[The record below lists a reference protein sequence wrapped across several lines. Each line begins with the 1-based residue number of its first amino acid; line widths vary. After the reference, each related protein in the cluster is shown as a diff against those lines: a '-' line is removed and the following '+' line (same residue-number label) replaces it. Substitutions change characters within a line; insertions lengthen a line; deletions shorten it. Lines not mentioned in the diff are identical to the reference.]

1 MADDRWKKVTAKTA
15 REIVGP
21 AVLEPGSAEL
31 LDAEISP
38 ESFIRALVEGE
49 KYSDAVKVMTRALPP
64 REAVWWACVCA
75 RKTAVLSEDTLETQ
89 AIEAAEAWVY
99 DPSEKNRERAFNVV
113 KDSDSRGAGT
123 MCALAAAFSAGNA
136 PLGQGQHLDLDP
148 GVFSQVVGG
157 VVMVSATEKKGEE
170 IKDRLRLYLLSGE
183 DIAQGGNGQIKGG
196 EG

>member
-21 AVLEPGSAEL
+21 GTLEPDSAEL
-31 LDAEISP
+31 LDAEIPP
-38 ESFIRALVEGE
+38 ESFIRTLVEKE
-49 KYSDAVKVMTRALPP
+49 KLQDAVKVMTRALPP

-75 RKTAVLSEDTLETQ
+75 RKMAALAEDKVETE

-99 DPSEKNRERAFNVV
+99 EPSEKNRERAFNVV
-113 KDSDSRGAGT
+113 KDNDSNGAGM

-148 GVFSQVVGG
+148 GVFSQIVNG
-157 VVMVSATEKKGEE
+157 VVMVSAAEKKGKA
-170 IKDRLRLYLLSGE
+170 IKDRLRTYLLSGE
-183 DIAQGGNGQIKGG
+183 DIAQGGNGDIKDR